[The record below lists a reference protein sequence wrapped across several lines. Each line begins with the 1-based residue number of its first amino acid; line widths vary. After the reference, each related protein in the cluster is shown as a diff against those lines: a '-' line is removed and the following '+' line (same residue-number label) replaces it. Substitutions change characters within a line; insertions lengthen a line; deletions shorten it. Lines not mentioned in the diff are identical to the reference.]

1 MPTLLC
7 AVATV
12 PQRSPLLCWVCFH
25 VLGCLTAARCPTW
38 AVAAQAA
45 AAPGGCILFA
55 RPRSSPASPAVACWY
70 ATTMCVAQGHVV
82 QHVGRGAGCEDL
94 LVDLRERVFGGGRLG
109 LRIKI
114 TKATR
119 RGDPRKLHKA
129 SEHIHS
135 STTHP
140 VRGHVTHA
148 RTTCVGMCVAVR
160 VGDGQP

>member
-45 AAPGGCILFA
+45 AAPGGCILCA
-55 RPRSSPASPAVACWY
+55 RHRSCPASPAVACWY

-94 LVDLRERVFGGGRLG
+94 LVDLRERVFGGGEVG
-109 LRIKI
+109 AADQNHK
-114 TKATR
+114 
-119 RGDPRKLHKA
+119 GDEAGRPAETPQSFRT
-129 SEHIHS
+129 HS
-135 STTHP
+135 LQHNAPSPGSCHTCPHN
-140 VRGHVTHA
+140 VCGHVCRCA
-148 RTTCVGMCVAVR
+148 CG
-160 VGDGQP
+160 